1 MTSYFTGGNSTFVGM
16 SRFNNSQKV
25 LTANEIVAENLNV
38 KNIGGGPDD
47 GGSGGGGGGSGGI
60 VNISNLNVSYTFNL
74 IPPGTIF
81 TFASIIIPDGYLLCD
96 GSTLP
101 ISRYQ
106 DLYDTIGTLYN
117 TIPAPPVGTFNIPDF
132 RGYFI
137 RGFDSTGIIDPGR
150 LYGSKQLDELRAH
163 THTVDAGFAG
173 FGSSTN
179 PQLNNNANSSVPQT
193 SGSTG
198 GAETRPKN
206 IAINICIKF

>member
-16 SRFNNSQKV
+16 SRFKNSPKV
-25 LTANEIVAENLNV
+25 LTANDIVAENLNV
-38 KNIGGGPDD
+38 KNIGGGSDD
-47 GGSGGGGGGSGGI
+47 GGGGGGGGGSSGT

-81 TFASIIIPDGYLLCD
+81 TFASIVIPDGYLLCD
-96 GSTLP
+96 GSRLQ
-101 ISRYQ
+101 ISMYQ
-106 DLYDTIGTLYN
+106 NLYDTIGTLYN

-150 LYGSKQLDELRAH
+150 LYGSKQDDGLKAH
-163 THTVDAGFAG
+163 THLVDAGFAG
-173 FGSSTN
+173 FGGSTN

-206 IAINICIKF
+206 IAVNICIKF

>member
-16 SRFNNSQKV
+16 SRFNNSPKV
-25 LTANEIVAENLNV
+25 LTSNEIVAENLNV
-38 KNIGGGPDD
+38 KNIGGGSGD
-47 GGSGGGGGGSGGI
+47 GGGGGGSSGI

-81 TFASIIIPDGYLLCD
+81 TFASIVIPDGYLLCD
-96 GSTLP
+96 GSTLQ

-106 DLYDTIGTLYN
+106 NLYDTIGTLYN
-117 TIPAPPVGTFNIPDF
+117 NSPPAGSFNIPDF

-150 LYGSKQLDELRAH
+150 SYGSRQNDEIKSH
-163 THTVDAGFAG
+163 THLIETGFANA
-173 FGSSTN
+173 GSISS
-179 PQLNNNANSSVPQT
+179 PQLNGTVNNSVPQT
-193 SGSTG
+193 SGATG

-206 IAINICIKF
+206 IALNICIKF